1 MKINGVYLS
10 YDIYNK
16 EQMKAVQDGSESV
29 AKAYQAVRGSDE
41 LSEAE
46 KENLISEVYAF
57 FADIFGD
64 DKAIEVL
71 GENANLTEC
80 VCASA
85 DFMAQS
91 NEIVSRVKNLS
102 AITANRQTRRA
113 AVHKRK

>member
-57 FADIFGD
+57 FGDVFGD

-80 VCASA
+80 VCACA
-85 DFMAQS
+85 DFMVQS
-91 NEIVSRVKNLS
+91 NEIASRIRNS
-102 AITANRQTRRA
+102 AAVIGNRQTRRA